1 MKKDSK
7 SKQFSRH
14 KFLAALGGISLLP
27 LVSRAEAVEKINPEN
42 EEYDI
47 LLKPDGS
54 TVKVKKG
61 VLNKSK
67 TVKNKMDNPTMK
79 KWLKK

>member
-1 MKKDSK
+1 MKKK
-7 SKQFSRH
+7 TNINQFSRG
-14 KFLAALGGISLLP
+14 KFLAALGSMSLFP
-27 LVSRAEAVEKINPEN
+27 LLSHSKTIEQLDSIN

-79 KWLKK
+79 KWLQK